1 MNIFGSSKKA
11 LPPDKI
17 YLEYPLGIRYTLL
30 LHYED
35 KTGKADFMK
44 DVLPY
49 HRQASR
55 LENIMV
61 DRNLKGS
68 ELEKSGQIEEAI
80 NLYEK
85 NVADYADTPHPY
97 NRLRVI
103 YSKRKQYDEA
113 IRICRAYIETSN
125 KLAEAVRKEI
135 GDLKLAKE
143 LGESSEFSDWIIK
156 LEQKKGSAIK

>member
-1 MNIFGSSKKA
+1 MA
-11 LPPDKI
+11 PDKI
-17 YLEYPLGIRYTLL
+17 YLEYPLGVRYILL

-35 KTGKADFMK
+35 RTGKADFVK

-49 HRQASR
+49 HRQANR
-55 LENIMV
+55 IEDIIV
-61 DRNLKGS
+61 DRNIKGT
-68 ELEKSGQIEEAI
+68 ELEKSGQLEEAI

-85 NVADYADTPHPY
+85 NIADYADTPHPY

-113 IRICRAYIETSN
+113 IRVCNAYIETGN
-125 KLAEAVRKEI
+125 KLAEAVKKEI

-143 LGESSEFSDWIIK
+143 LGESSDFVEWISK
-156 LEQKKGSAIK
+156 LE

>member
-1 MNIFGSSKKA
+1 MNIFGFSKNA

-17 YLEYPLGIRYTLL
+17 YLEYPIGIRYMLL

-35 KTGKADFMK
+35 KTGKADFTK

-55 LENIMV
+55 IEDIIVTRNI
-61 DRNLKGS
+61 KGI
-68 ELEKSGQIEEAI
+68 ELEKSGKIDEAI

-103 YSKRKQYDEA
+103 YTKRKQYAEA
-113 IRICRAYIETSN
+113 IRVCKAYIEMSN

-143 LGESSEFSDWIIK
+143 LGESSDFAEWIIK
-156 LEQKKGSAIK
+156 LEQKASSKK

>member
-1 MNIFGSSKKA
+1 MKIFGSSKKF

-17 YLEYPLGIRYTLL
+17 YLEYPLGIRYILL

-35 KTGKADFMK
+35 KTGKADFVK

-55 LENIMV
+55 IENIIV
-61 DRNLKGS
+61 DRNIKGT
-68 ELEKSGQIEEAI
+68 ELEKSGRIEEAI

-85 NVADYADTPHPY
+85 NIADYADTPHPY

-113 IRICRAYIETSN
+113 IRVCKAYIEMSS
-125 KLAEAVRKEI
+125 KLAEAVRKEL

-143 LGESSEFSDWIIK
+143 LGESSDFAEWIIK
-156 LEQKKGSAIK
+156 LEEKKGSSAK